1 MDELI
6 SMLSAFG
13 VRETI
18 VVLVV
23 LVAVYMLAV
32 VLRMKS
38 LSAPRKAAEL
48 SAARYEADL
57 SKRRADVDR
66 AYAAPERSEPVVPDT
81 RVVVNFQEPPRAPVT
96 SLDQEKINR
105 LERDL
110 ASTREELD
118 ALRVAFS
125 EVRDELRTDID
136 RLKAAQRVSPVYAD
150 SMQMAVSGASA
161 EAIAARCG
169 ISRAEADLVL
179 VLARGGDPGK
189 VEARNDIEPPPGGGK
204 ARYGSY

>member
-23 LVAVYMLAV
+23 LVAVYILV
-32 VLRMKS
+32 VLLRMKS
-38 LSAPRKAAEL
+38 LSAPRQAADL
-48 SAARYEADL
+48 PAARYEADL
-57 SKRRADVDR
+57 ARRRADVDR
-66 AYAAPERSEPVVPDT
+66 AYAAPERTEPAVPAAEVAVAF
-81 RVVVNFQEPPRAPVT
+81 REPPRAPVT

-110 ASTREELD
+110 AATREELD
-118 ALRVAFS
+118 ALRAAFS
-125 EVRDELRTDID
+125 EVRDELRTEVD
-136 RLKAAQRVSPVYAD
+136 RLKATQRVSPVYAD

-179 VLARGGDPGK
+179 VLARGAGTARG
-189 VEARNDIEPPPGGGK
+189 EARNDNEPPPGGGK